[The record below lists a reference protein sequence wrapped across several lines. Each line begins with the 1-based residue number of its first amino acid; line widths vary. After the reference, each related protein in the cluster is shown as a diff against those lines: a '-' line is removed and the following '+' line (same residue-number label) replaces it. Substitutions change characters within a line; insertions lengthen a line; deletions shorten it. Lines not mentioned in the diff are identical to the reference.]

1 MDSGKTSHIAR
12 LVDRF
17 MALVTEVA
25 DEGDW
30 AESDGWV
37 GKMVLITAKGEH
49 QYIYRI
55 QDGKMTPTDSPGP
68 YVAVM
73 TMSTETF
80 LDLIES
86 AFEGRAEVVFQE
98 KYARRHIQYEGDR
111 WIVDSERFREVF
123 KRIGKI
129 PAHRLVG

>member
-1 MDSGKTSHIAR
+1 MDSGKTGHVGR

-25 DEGDW
+25 DGGDW

-37 GKMVLITAKGEH
+37 GKMVLITAKGEQ
-49 QYIYRI
+49 QYIYRV

-86 AFEGRAEVVFQE
+86 AFEGTAEEVFEE
-98 KYARRHIQYEGDR
+98 KYARRHIDYRGER
-111 WIVDSERFREVF
+111 WIVDSERFRKVF
-123 KRIGKI
+123 KRIGRI
-129 PAHRLVG
+129 PTHRLVG